1 MENQYINTLIHHLM
15 HTEIWSNL
23 SDSKIS
29 ADRIND
35 GITSNNKINDGKTND
50 NKINDSKIC
59 NNKISVN
66 KSKHSSTGTAEKFE
80 DYTSGMKALVNA
92 FTACKKRQSQVFF
105 IGNGGS
111 SAIASHMTAD
121 FMKNGG
127 MKTYSLYDN
136 SVTTC
141 MGNDYGYEYIF
152 SKPMEFL
159 VRPGD
164 LVVAISSSG
173 NSKNIIYALEVARKK
188 GAETITFTGF
198 QEDNQAKQMGNLNV
212 YVPCRQYGIVES
224 IHNLVLQ
231 QIVDE
236 IMERD
241 GIKL

>member
-1 MENQYINTLIHHLM
+1 MENQYINTLIQHLM

-29 ADRIND
+29 ADYIMSSKISD
-35 GITSNNKINDGKTND
+35 TTS
-50 NKINDSKIC
+50 NDSKSRDD
-59 NNKISVN
+59 NKPG
-66 KSKHSSTGTAEKFE
+66 STIKAEKFE